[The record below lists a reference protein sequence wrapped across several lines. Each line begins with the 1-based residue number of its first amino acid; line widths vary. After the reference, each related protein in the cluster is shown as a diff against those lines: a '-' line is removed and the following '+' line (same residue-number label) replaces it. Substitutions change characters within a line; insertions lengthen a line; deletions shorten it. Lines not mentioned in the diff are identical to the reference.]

1 MNTDIQQHNQDKI
14 KQSTDSVECLFRFI
28 NWKIEE
34 ATVES
39 LTEAVESSDNA
50 QRILESL
57 IHKLQANR
65 AELRYAID
73 ELKRSTVK
81 VG

>member
-1 MNTDIQQHNQDKI
+1 MITDVQQHNQHKVR
-14 KQSTDSVECLFRFI
+14 QATSSVEWHFKLI
-28 NWKIEE
+28 NEQINEG
-34 ATVES
+34 TIES
-39 LTEAVESSDNA
+39 LTDAVECADEA
-50 QRILESL
+50 ERILEEL

-73 ELKRSTVK
+73 ELRRNTVK

>member
-1 MNTDIQQHNQDKI
+1 MIINVQQHDIERIMN
-14 KQSTDSVECLFRFI
+14 STYAVHRHFETI
-28 NWKIEE
+28 NEHIQES
-34 ATVES
+34 TVES
-39 LTEAVESSDNA
+39 LTDAVECADDA

-73 ELKRSTVK
+73 ELKRNTIK